1 MKRRDFIKYTSLMA
15 AGTLCPSVFAR
26 RPARNSPRLI
36 LIELKG
42 GNDGLNTLVP
52 YKNPDYKR
60 IRKKIHLEAKDVN
73 VINERLGLGLH
84 KKLQFMHSQFEKK
97 QVAIFHSVGYESP
110 NMSHFRGIDIWDTA
124 VDSTASKSTGW
135 IAEALKGDVGTSAK
149 SKGIILGD
157 HNLGPLRGTKQ
168 SILVV
173 DNIKKMLRSRKLFEE
188 HEDRKNPALNHILE
202 IENQV
207 LEQLNDLSQINFEPK
222 KKSGFQAD
230 VNILLQLVKAR
241 PEIPFY
247 KLSLGSFD
255 THAAQLN
262 RHANL
267 LGTFDNGLKTLVEG
281 LRSLNAWDDTLILTY
296 SEFGRRPMENGN
308 QGTDHGTAS
317 CHFALGGKVKG
328 SIYHGAD
335 GKAGGG
341 KAGLGAYDLAE
352 IKSTNQNLTAKMDF
366 KDIYET
372 VLTKWWKTRSL
383 GSDRKAIDFLKV

>member
-1 MKRRDFIKYTSLMA
+1 MA
-15 AGTLCPSVFAR
+15 AGTLCPNVFAR
-26 RPARNSPRLI
+26 TPMRKSPRLI

-52 YKNPDYKR
+52 FKNPDYKR
-60 IRKKIHLEAKDVN
+60 IRKNLHLKPKDIN
-73 VINERLGLGLH
+73 VVNERLGLGLH
-84 KKLQFMHSQFEKK
+84 NQLKFLHSEFGKK
-97 QVAIFHSVGYESP
+97 QVAIFHSVGYRSP
-110 NMSHFRGIDIWDTA
+110 NMSHFRGIDIWETA
-124 VDSTASKSTGW
+124 VDSTTAKSTGW
-135 IAEALKGDVGTSAK
+135 IADALEQNVGTGAK

-188 HEDRKNPALNHILE
+188 HKVRQNPALNHILE

-207 LEQLNDLSQINFEPK
+207 LEQLNDLSQVNFEPK

-230 VNILLQLVKAR
+230 IDILLQLVQAR

-255 THAAQLN
+255 THTAQLK

-267 LGTFDNGLKTLVEG
+267 LGNLDKGFKTLVEG
-281 LRSLNAWDDTLILTY
+281 LKSLNAWDDTLILTY

-328 SIYHGAD
+328 AIYHGAD

-341 KAGLGAYDLAE
+341 KASLGAYDLAG
-352 IKSTNQNLTAKMDF
+352 IDSTNHNLTAKMDF

-372 VLTKWWKTRSL
+372 VLTKWWKTKSL
-383 GSDRKAIDFLKV
+383 GGDRKAINFLRV